1 MTITRII
8 DGKEYQV
15 TVLDPEAAAGA
26 ETAEDWAQRAKHNSN
41 ERQNKIVR
49 DQVLRFGRPTY

>member
-15 TVLDPEAAAGA
+15 TVLDPHIATGA
-26 ETAEDWAQRAKHNSN
+26 ETAEDWAGRAKHNSN
-41 ERQNKIVR
+41 ERQNKIIR
-49 DQVLRFGRPTY
+49 DQVLRYGRPTY